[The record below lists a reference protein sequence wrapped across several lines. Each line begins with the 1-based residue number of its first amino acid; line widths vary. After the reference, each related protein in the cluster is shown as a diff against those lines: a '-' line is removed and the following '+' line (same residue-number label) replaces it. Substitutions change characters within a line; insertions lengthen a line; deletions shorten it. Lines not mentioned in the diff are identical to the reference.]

1 MKHIMQD
8 NNTGCGLACIA
19 MLTGNSYED
28 VRDKIIAEGIK
39 KSPEKL
45 YTNFKELV
53 RIGEMF
59 GLKLKYKRKPG
70 QWSDIKGRAIVA
82 TDYHANKKYWHWVV
96 FENVEGKKPYIYD
109 PSESKSNNGKKRD
122 LVGKHCGAYLW
133 EVPKQEN

>member
-1 MKHIMQD
+1 MKHIMQKND
-8 NNTGCGLACIA
+8 TGCGLACIA
-19 MLTGNSYED
+19 MLAGVPYKK
-28 VRDKIIAEGIK
+28 VRNKVIAEGIK

-82 TDYHANKKYWHWVV
+82 TDYHANKT
-96 FENVEGKKPYIYD
+96 FMN
-109 PSESKSNNGKKRD
+109 
-122 LVGKHCGAYLW
+122 
-133 EVPKQEN
+133 